1 MREEEHHITCVGD
14 TADSTPP
21 VSLTSEDESRPI
33 ATATVTAALAG
44 HVPEDEL
51 ARTLYDM
58 RNQSLGIMQANIGRR
73 SEVTVKCG
81 EAE

>member
-1 MREEEHHITCVGD
+1 M
-14 TADSTPP
+14 A
-21 VSLTSEDESRPI
+21 
-33 ATATVTAALAG
+33 AATVTAALAG

-73 SEVTVKCG
+73 SEVTVKCS

>member
-1 MREEEHHITCVGD
+1 MREEEHHITCIEE

-21 VSLTSEDESRPI
+21 VSLTSEDESCPM
-33 ATATVTAALAG
+33 AAATVTAALAG

-51 ARTLYDM
+51 ARTQYDM

-73 SEVTVKCG
+73 S
-81 EAE
+81 